1 MNPPK
6 GSPEESAAIEDL
18 TYEQALNELEGI
30 IQDLESDEHSLEQ
43 TLTMFERGQA
53 LAQRCAQLLEDA
65 ELKVQELSGDNL
77 VDFDPS

>member
-1 MNPPK
+1 
-6 GSPEESAAIEDL
+6 
-18 TYEQALNELEGI
+18 
-30 IQDLESDEHSLEQ
+30 
-43 TLTMFERGQA
+43 MFERGQA